1 MLTKQAA
8 DAIEDVNSKYG
19 LNLPVVVIGYRCVG
33 RCAHWMLRACTL
45 IRSDKLVINHI
56 IAGFQ
61 NGRTCVDLKQ
71 MVMRGGGGRTRA
83 EIGGKVGRYR
93 KQYRTQYRQD
103 NGSKMRETQAV
114 MVGGRVDRTHLY
126 F

>member
-1 MLTKQAA
+1 MLQIAKQHCCCFCRLTKQAA

-83 EIGGKVGRYR
+83 VSLCLTVCSALAGMSMTACALNPFVP
-93 KQYRTQYRQD
+93 
-103 NGSKMRETQAV
+103 A
-114 MVGGRVDRTHLY
+114 
-126 F
+126 